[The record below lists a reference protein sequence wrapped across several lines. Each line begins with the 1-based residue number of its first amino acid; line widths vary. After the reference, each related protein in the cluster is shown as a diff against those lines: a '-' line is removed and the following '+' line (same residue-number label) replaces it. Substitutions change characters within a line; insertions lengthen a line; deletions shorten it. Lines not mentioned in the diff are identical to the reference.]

1 MLALALAHM
10 LPNQK
15 LSLTCLTFFLHLFIS
30 LSTLCLL
37 WMSHTRNF
45 NSYANFYLSCMLFLA
60 PCCAPCCL
68 PFKLAT
74 LISHISVF
82 HVCPAPYNQPSWCK
96 LLHKCLQL
104 VFHVCYAF
112 ALQLSI
118 SLLSCLFSLSGML
131 VLHLTNNLNT
141 NVTCCA
147 CLLHLS
153 CISSIMC
160 SHISCLFLACSH
172 ISPFS
177 CMLVLNRTNIN
188 LNLCLLCLF
197 TFQLNLNMNP
207 NCTCILVLQLATI
220 MLSLSAQL

>member
-74 LISHISVF
+74 LISHTLSSMSVQHLTIS
-82 HVCPAPYNQPSWCK
+82 HHDANSYTNVCNLSFMFVMPLPCNFQYHSSRVSF
-96 LLHKCLQL
+96 LCLA
-104 VFHVCYAF
+104 C
-112 ALQLSI
+112 
-118 SLLSCLFSLSGML
+118 LSCTLQTILTPML
-131 VLHLTNNLNT
+131 LVVL
-141 NVTCCA
+141 VC
-147 CLLHLS
+147 
-153 CISSIMC
+153 
-160 SHISCLFLACSH
+160 
-172 ISPFS
+172 
-177 CMLVLNRTNIN
+177 
-188 LNLCLLCLF
+188 
-197 TFQLNLNMNP
+197 
-207 NCTCILVLQLATI
+207 CTCLVSQA
-220 MLSLSAQL
+220 